1 MMMQKQGLY
10 SPDYEHDACGI
21 GFVVNVHGKKTHQTV
36 KDGLKILA
44 NLAHRGGEGSDEN
57 TGDGAGMLLQIPD
70 AFFRKVCPE
79 ENIELPAAGDYG
91 VGMVFLPRQSDAR
104 EKCMKVIDKAV
115 EEEGQIVL
123 GWRDTPVNEST
134 IGQTAKE
141 NRPYIAQIFIGRGD
155 KTKKGVAFDRT
166 LYIIR
171 KKLEK
176 RTIELAETDPRYF
189 YFASLSTRTIVYK
202 GMLTPEQMDAFYLDL
217 KDLSF
222 DSALALVHSRY
233 STNTFPSWERAHPYR
248 YLIHNGEINTLRGN
262 INAMYARSASIS
274 NKAFGDDMEKVL
286 PIINPNGSDSAMFD
300 NTLEFLT
307 LSGRS
312 LAETAMMMVPEP
324 WIKHEQM
331 DEDLKAFYE
340 YNSMLMEPWDG
351 PAALA
356 FTDGRSIVAT
366 LDRNGLR
373 PARYVVTEDGYVI
386 LSSEAG
392 VLPIDESRVV
402 SKNRLRPGR
411 MLLIDTEEG
420 RIITN
425 EEIKK
430 KIATA
435 HPYKQWVKE
444 NMINLSDLVDDYQ
457 ASEETQPKKGK
468 SKAAKSA
475 QVDPDI
481 EVKQKMFGYTYED
494 IRKMVIPMAK
504 DGNEAIGAMGNDSPI
519 AVLSDK
525 PQLLYNYF
533 KQLFAQVTN
542 PPIDYIRE
550 DIVIME
556 RMYLGNEGNI
566 IEPKAT
572 DARHIA
578 LPSPILKDVELAAV
592 KNIKRKGFKSVVLPI
607 LYEANGDGHTLE
619 KAMDAL
625 CKAASEAVDKGTNIL
640 VLSDRDADADK
651 SPIPALLAVSGLH
664 QHLVRKGQRH
674 MTSIVLESGEPREV
688 HHFALLV
695 GYGASAINPYMA
707 YATIADEI
715 AHQRLDKDLDT
726 AIDNYINAA
735 RHGIVKILSKMGISA
750 VKSYQGAQIFEALG
764 IGEEVIEKYF
774 TSTASRIGGIGLDEI
789 AKEVGNRME
798 AAYKTS
804 ETQQGLATGG
814 VYQWRK
820 DGEYHM
826 FNPKSIY
833 QLQNAVRKGDYNL
846 FKEYSRGL
854 NEENTRLCT
863 IRGLLEFVPSKQPI
877 SIYEV
882 EPVESIVKRF
892 KTGAMSY
899 GSISKEAHEALA
911 IAMNRLGGKS
921 NTGEGGEDPERYER
935 MPNGDSKMSA
945 IKQVASGRF
954 GVTSDYLV
962 HAREIQ
968 IKMAQGAKP
977 GEGGQLPAGKV
988 YPWIAKTR
996 HSTPGVGLISPP
1008 PHHDIYSIEDLAELI
1023 HDLKNAN
1030 RFARIN
1036 VKLVSEVG
1044 VGTIAAG
1051 VAKAR
1056 ADVVLISG
1064 YDGGTGAAPRT
1075 SIRHA
1080 GLPWELGVA
1089 EAHQTLLLNDLR
1101 SRITVEA
1108 DGKLLT
1114 GRDVAIACLLGAEE
1128 FGFATGPLVALG
1140 CAMMRVCNLDTCPF
1154 GVATQNP
1161 KLRAKFEGKPEYVVN
1176 FMRFIAEE
1184 LREIM
1189 AQLGFRTIDEMV
1201 GRSDMLRVNK
1211 AIKFWKSTG
1220 IDLSAILYRPQLDS
1234 TVITHHTVAQD
1245 HKLENTLDYKV
1256 FIPLSEPALN
1266 EGRKVSLSLEIHNT
1280 DRAAG
1285 TQLGSA
1291 ITRIHGEKG
1300 LPEDSIDVHFRGS
1313 AGQSFGAFIPKGLT
1327 LRLEGDANDYVGKGL
1342 SGGKI
1347 VVKKD
1352 REAPFRSEENTIIGN
1367 VALYGATSGTA
1378 YISGIAGERFC
1389 VRNSGATA
1397 VVEGVGDHGCEY
1409 MTGGRVIVLG
1419 PTGRNFAAGM
1429 SGGIAYVYD
1438 ANGDF
1443 AARCNQELVQLMPL
1457 SDSEEIEFVRSHISE
1472 HVKNTGSTY
1481 AEHILTN
1488 FDDMIG
1494 RFVKVLPH
1502 DYAKFNEKLAQVKGE
1517 GYEGDEAVLMAFE
1530 LATGKVEAAPAV
1542 TATAA
1547 PATPAAKA
1555 TKATPAAKTA
1565 KAAPAAKTAKAAA
1578 TPKKKASKRVS
1589 AAKKEG

>member
-10 SPDYEHDACGI
+10 SPEYEHDACGI
-21 GFVVNVHGKKTHQTV
+21 GFVVNIHGKRTHQTV

-70 AFFRKVCPE
+70 AFFRKVCPG
-79 ENIELPAAGDYG
+79 ENIQLPQMGDYG

-134 IGQTAKE
+134 IGVTAKE
-141 NRPYIAQIFIGRGD
+141 NRPYIAQVFIGRGE
-155 KTKKGVAFDRT
+155 KTKAGIAFDRA
-166 LYIIR
+166 LYVIR

-176 RTIELAETDPRYF
+176 RTIELSETDPRYF

-274 NKAFGDDMEKVL
+274 NKAFGEDMSKVL

-392 VLPIDESRVV
+392 VLPIDESRVI

-435 HPYKQWVKE
+435 HPYKQWAKE
-444 NMINLSDLVDDYQ
+444 NMIPLSDLV
-457 ASEETQPKKGK
+457 EEYRSSAKAPA
-468 SKAAKSA
+468 KAAKSA
-475 QVDPDI
+475 KPTKAAAAKEAREASDLYEIPDI
-481 EVKQKMFGYTYED
+481 EVRQKMFGYTYED
-494 IRKMVIPMAK
+494 IRKMVIPMA
-504 DGNEAIGAMGNDSPI
+504 DTGAEAIGAMGNDSPI

-542 PPIDYIRE
+542 PPIDCIRE

-578 LPSPILKDVELAAV
+578 LPSAILKDEELASI
-592 KNIKRKGFKSVVLPI
+592 KSCKRKGFKSVVLPI
-607 LYEANGDGHTLE
+607 LYEAGGDGLTLE
-619 KAMDAL
+619 KAMDSL
-625 CKAASEAVDKGTNIL
+625 CKAASAAVEKGTNIL
-640 VLSDRDADADK
+640 ILSDRDADADR

-664 QHLVRKGQRH
+664 QHLVRVGQRH

-695 GYGASAINPYMA
+695 GYGASAIDPYMA
-707 YATIADEI
+707 YATIQDEI
-715 AHQRLDKDLDT
+715 RHHRLDKSVEE
-726 AIDNYINAA
+726 AIDNYISAA

-764 IGEEVIEKYF
+764 IGEEVISKYF
-774 TSTASRIGGIGLDEI
+774 TSTASRIGGIGLPEI
-789 AKEVGNRME
+789 AKEVRQRME
-798 AAYKTS
+798 DAYKTAD
-804 ETQQGLATGG
+804 TKPGLSTGG

-826 FNPKSIY
+826 FNPKTIY

-854 NEENTRLCT
+854 NEENERLCT

-899 GSISKEAHEALA
+899 GSISQEAHETLA

-921 NTGEGGEDPERYER
+921 NTGEGGEDPKRYER

-954 GVTSDYLV
+954 GVTSD
-962 HAREIQ
+962 
-968 IKMAQGAKP
+968 
-977 GEGGQLPAGKV
+977 
-988 YPWIAKTR
+988 
-996 HSTPGVGLISPP
+996 
-1008 PHHDIYSIEDLAELI
+1008 
-1023 HDLKNAN
+1023 
-1030 RFARIN
+1030 
-1036 VKLVSEVG
+1036 
-1044 VGTIAAG
+1044 
-1051 VAKAR
+1051 
-1056 ADVVLISG
+1056 
-1064 YDGGTGAAPRT
+1064 
-1075 SIRHA
+1075 
-1080 GLPWELGVA
+1080 
-1089 EAHQTLLLNDLR
+1089 
-1101 SRITVEA
+1101 
-1108 DGKLLT
+1108 
-1114 GRDVAIACLLGAEE
+1114 
-1128 FGFATGPLVALG
+1128 
-1140 CAMMRVCNLDTCPF
+1140 
-1154 GVATQNP
+1154 
-1161 KLRAKFEGKPEYVVN
+1161 
-1176 FMRFIAEE
+1176 
-1184 LREIM
+1184 
-1189 AQLGFRTIDEMV
+1189 
-1201 GRSDMLRVNK
+1201 
-1211 AIKFWKSTG
+1211 
-1220 IDLSAILYRPQLDS
+1220 
-1234 TVITHHTVAQD
+1234 
-1245 HKLENTLDYKV
+1245 
-1256 FIPLSEPALN
+1256 
-1266 EGRKVSLSLEIHNT
+1266 
-1280 DRAAG
+1280 
-1285 TQLGSA
+1285 
-1291 ITRIHGEKG
+1291 
-1300 LPEDSIDVHFRGS
+1300 
-1313 AGQSFGAFIPKGLT
+1313 
-1327 LRLEGDANDYVGKGL
+1327 
-1342 SGGKI
+1342 
-1347 VVKKD
+1347 
-1352 REAPFRSEENTIIGN
+1352 
-1367 VALYGATSGTA
+1367 
-1378 YISGIAGERFC
+1378 
-1389 VRNSGATA
+1389 
-1397 VVEGVGDHGCEY
+1397 
-1409 MTGGRVIVLG
+1409 
-1419 PTGRNFAAGM
+1419 
-1429 SGGIAYVYD
+1429 
-1438 ANGDF
+1438 
-1443 AARCNQELVQLMPL
+1443 
-1457 SDSEEIEFVRSHISE
+1457 
-1472 HVKNTGSTY
+1472 
-1481 AEHILTN
+1481 
-1488 FDDMIG
+1488 
-1494 RFVKVLPH
+1494 
-1502 DYAKFNEKLAQVKGE
+1502 
-1517 GYEGDEAVLMAFE
+1517 
-1530 LATGKVEAAPAV
+1530 
-1542 TATAA
+1542 
-1547 PATPAAKA
+1547 
-1555 TKATPAAKTA
+1555 
-1565 KAAPAAKTAKAAA
+1565 
-1578 TPKKKASKRVS
+1578 
-1589 AAKKEG
+1589 

>member
-1 MMMQKQGLY
+1 MMQKQGMY
-10 SPDYEHDACGI
+10 SPEYEHDACGI
-21 GFVVNVHGKKTHQTV
+21 GFVVNIHGKKTHQTV
-36 KDGLKILA
+36 KDGLRILA

-79 ENIELPAAGDYG
+79 ENITLPSEGDYG

-104 EKCMKVIDKAV
+104 EKCMKVINKAV
-115 EEEGQIVL
+115 EEEGQVVL

-141 NRPYIAQIFIGRGD
+141 NRPYIAQIFIGRGE
-155 KTKKGVAFDRT
+155 KTKAGIAFDRA

-176 RTIELAETDPRYF
+176 RTIELSETDPRYF
-189 YFASLSTRTIVYK
+189 YFASLSTKTIVYK

-331 DEDLKAFYE
+331 DEDVKAFYE

-373 PARYVVTEDGYVI
+373 PARYEVTEDGYVI

-392 VLPIDESRVV
+392 VLPVSEDRIV

-425 EEIKK
+425 EEVKK
-430 KIATA
+430 KVATA
-435 HPYKQWVKE
+435 HPYKQWVEE
-444 NMINLSDLVDDYQ
+444 NMVKLSDLVSDYQ
-457 ASEETQPKKGK
+457 AA
-468 SKAAKSA
+468 SKAQSKTKTGKASKAS
-475 QVDPDI
+475 DENI
-481 EVKQKMFGYTYED
+481 EVRQKMFGYTYED
-494 IRKMVIPMAK
+494 IRKMIIPMANT
-504 DGNEAIGAMGNDSPI
+504 GAEAIGAMGNDSPI

-542 PPIDYIRE
+542 PPIDCIRE

-592 KNIKRKGFKSVVLPI
+592 KNIRRKGFKSVVLPI

-625 CKAASEAVDKGTNIL
+625 CKAASKAVENGTNIL
-640 VLSDRDADADK
+640 VLSDRDADAEH

-664 QHLVRKGQRH
+664 QHLVRAGQRH

-715 AHQRLDKDLDT
+715 AHQRLEKDLDV
-726 AIDNYINAA
+726 AIDNYISAA

-789 AKEVGNRME
+789 AKEVDMRME
-798 AAYKTS
+798 SAFKKE
-804 ETQQGLATGG
+804 ETQPGLETGG

-826 FNPKSIY
+826 FNPKTIY

-899 GSISKEAHEALA
+899 GSISKEAHETLA

-1176 FMRFIAEE
+1176 FMRYIAEE

-1189 AQLGFRTIDEMV
+1189 AELGFRTIDEMV

-1211 AIKFWKSTG
+1211 AIKFWKASG
-1220 IDLSAILYRPQLDS
+1220 IDLSPILYRPQLDS

-1256 FIPLSEPALN
+1256 LIPLSEPALN

-1342 SGGKI
+1342 SGGRI
-1347 VVKKD
+1347 VVRKD
-1352 REAPFRSEENTIIGN
+1352 REATFRSEENTIIGN

-1443 AARCNQELVQLMPL
+1443 ATRCNQEMVQLMPL
-1457 SDSEEIEFVRSHISE
+1457 SNQEEIEFVRTHISE
-1472 HVKNTGSTY
+1472 HVKNTESTY

-1488 FDDMIG
+1488 FDDLIG

-1502 DYAKFNEKLAQVKGE
+1502 DYAKFNEKLAQVKEE
-1517 GYEGDEAVLMAFE
+1517 GYQGDEAVLMAFE
-1530 LATGKVEAAPAV
+1530 RATGKVEAAPEK
-1542 TATAA
+1542 A
-1547 PATPAAKA
+1547 PEAQTPAKKVAAKA
-1555 TKATPAAKTA
+1555 TAKKSSA
-1565 KAAPAAKTAKAAA
+1565 KAAPMKKTSASKKAGAKTTAS
-1578 TPKKKASKRVS
+1578 KKAGTT
-1589 AAKKEG
+1589 KKEG